1 MVSDRYAAC
10 AFVAPTQRQVCWVH
24 LIRDLLRAYST
35 PSRTPFHSDG
45 GQHSAVMADTVPR

>member
-1 MVSDRYAAC
+1 VNVLKPNKQTTIA
-10 AFVAPTQRQVCWVH
+10 TLLQQRCSQREIERVT
-24 LIRDLLRAYST
+24 AYST